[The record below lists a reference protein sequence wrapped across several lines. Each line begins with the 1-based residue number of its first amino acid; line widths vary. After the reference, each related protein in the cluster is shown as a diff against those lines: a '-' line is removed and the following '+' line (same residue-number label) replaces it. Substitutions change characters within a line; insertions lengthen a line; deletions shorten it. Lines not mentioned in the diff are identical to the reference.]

1 MDLNE
6 RVMNE
11 MRAWGGELEGFTE
24 QHAISGLSYAQ
35 CVANG
40 VLDASGTHVGGVGS
54 GDDRSLFLLAIDTA
68 CCALWID
75 DCFDIPAD
83 NSRRDVD
90 LDALLRSSTEPATTL
105 EGRGFYLL
113 RTRFEKESDG
123 ASYRLWLNTALDTFR
138 AFHENA
144 LWSCGAGPGSYAEYI
159 QNGEHSIV
167 AIHSMASISLINGFD
182 LPARMGD
189 LRVVRLLKNLSLT
202 LRLENDLMSLDVERA
217 TGVRANAV
225 LHLEQFM
232 LRSQAVTFVKAQKEG
247 YERLLA
253 RDFEALGAKD
263 PLVQS
268 ARAMRASTAY
278 FYEASRSRYAE
289 TLCASNELSQ
299 ESAPG

>member
-1 MDLNE
+1 MNLNE
-6 RVMNE
+6 RVLSK

-24 QHAISGLSYAQ
+24 QHAISGLSFAQ
-35 CVANG
+35 CIASG
-40 VLDASGTHVGGVGS
+40 VLDPSGIYVEGVGS

-75 DCFDIPAD
+75 DRFDVPLN

-90 LDALLRSSTEPATTL
+90 LEALLRSSTAPATTV

-113 RTRFEKESDG
+113 RTGFEKESDS
-123 ASYRLWLNTALDTFR
+123 ASYRLWLDTALDTFR

-144 LWSCGAGPGSYAEYI
+144 LWSCSAGPESYAEYL

-167 AIHSMASISLINGFD
+167 AIHSMASISLVNGFD

-202 LRLENDLMSLDVERA
+202 LRLENDLMSLEVERA

-225 LHLEQFM
+225 LLLEQFM
-232 LRSQAVTFVKAQKEG
+232 PHLQAVAFVKDQKEG
-247 YERLLA
+247 YQRLLA
-253 RDFEALGAKD
+253 RDFKALGAND
-263 PLVQS
+263 PLVRS
-268 ARAMRASTAY
+268 ARAIWASTAS
-278 FYEASRSRYAE
+278 FYAASRSRYSKA
-289 TLCASNELSQ
+289 LDAVDGLSQ
-299 ESAPG
+299 